1 MTTTTTTATTTTTT
15 PKATAPKA
23 PAGKL
28 AYDRMKRDVL
38 NKSLKAAGIER
49 VPLENGV
56 PAKVA
61 LAKDAQALQAFY
73 LAKLES
79 PEGQSLEL
87 MVCDPADGGCGGE
100 SPGDLVGCPFC
111 GTGDADAAEAASK
124 DAGQEK
130 KAPAPKDRPS
140 TKGKLALVPSH
151 VPPGGGGPVQKL
163 AEKFAGFPATSKL
176 EDVDASVRR
185 IEELKAQGAKSLWQ
199 IGDELRNVY
208 ERETWRQR
216 HVEGDPSKLAYRSFN
231 AWVEKECHFTTRYAL
246 ELINVAAAF
255 TEDEVIEVG
264 VTKLEVIARVPD
276 EWKGLLL
283 ERVKKGMK
291 RAELV
296 EQAKALTGA
305 SSTPRDTG
313 RKGFRAGKEKVAPP
327 TAAAAKAKAKAKA
340 AKLGKE
346 RRPDGSIAIVMLKQR
361 DVIPLFKRVGKG
373 QEERR
378 ALCIADEPHGK
389 LELADGRHLYVRIAQ
404 DAKGLKV
411 AVEIAE

>member
-1 MTTTTTTATTTTTT
+1 MTTTTTTTTAATTTTSKKTT
-15 PKATAPKA
+15 
-23 PAGKL
+23 KL

-38 NKSLKAAGIER
+38 NKSLAAAGIER

-79 PEGQSLEL
+79 PEGQALEL
-87 MVCDPADGGCGGE
+87 MICDPKDGGCGGE

-111 GTGDADAAEAASK
+111 GTGDADVESVK
-124 DAGQEK
+124 E
-130 KAPAPKDRPS
+130 KAPPKDRPS
-140 TKGKLALVPSH
+140 AKGKLALVPSH

-176 EDVDASVRR
+176 EDVNASVRR

-216 HVEGDPSKLAYRSFN
+216 HVEGDPTKLVYRSFN

-340 AKLGKE
+340 SKLGKE
-346 RRPDGSIAIVMLKQR
+346 QRPDGSIAIVMLKQR

-378 ALCIADEPHGK
+378 ALRIADEPHGK

-404 DAKGLKV
+404 DSKGLKV

>member
-1 MTTTTTTATTTTTT
+1 MTTTTAATTTTTTTTATMPT
-15 PKATAPKA
+15 PTAPKA
-23 PAGKL
+23 SKL
-28 AYDRMKRDVL
+28 VYDRMKRDVI

-73 LAKLES
+73 LAKLAS
-79 PEGQSLEL
+79 PEGQALEL

-111 GTGDADAAEAASK
+111 GTGDAAAEEKESEAK
-124 DAGQEK
+124 EK
-130 KAPAPKDRPS
+130 KPPKDRPS

-163 AEKFAGFPATSKL
+163 AEKFAGFPTTSKL
-176 EDVDASVRR
+176 DSVDASVRR

-216 HVEGDPSKLAYRSFN
+216 HAEGDPSKLAYRSFN

-378 ALCIADEPHGK
+378 ALRIADEPHGK